1 MSKKIL
7 DIKIIHPRLI
17 SLNNYGNEDYQSI
30 LSSLDKYDNIYDKLD
45 CDKKI
50 TNDDLTRALTVIL
63 KKFKQD
69 NIKRIGVDLDI
80 FETDMIRAKNN
91 DVDNILQEH
100 TIMKKFIIDNN
111 LWEKLINSDE
121 FLEYL
126 RKDYNGK

>member
-17 SLNNYGNEDYQSI
+17 SLDNYGNEDYQSI